1 MPGNRKPFGFLYSH
15 TDPGAER
22 MRILGRIMPE
32 NVTCII
38 ITWQAVYDYIGQMII
53 LVEDWLRE
61 HATVLI
67 ILAN

>member
-1 MPGNRKPFGFLYSH
+1 MIHPQRHSC
-15 TDPGAER
+15 
-22 MRILGRIMPE
+22 RIMPE